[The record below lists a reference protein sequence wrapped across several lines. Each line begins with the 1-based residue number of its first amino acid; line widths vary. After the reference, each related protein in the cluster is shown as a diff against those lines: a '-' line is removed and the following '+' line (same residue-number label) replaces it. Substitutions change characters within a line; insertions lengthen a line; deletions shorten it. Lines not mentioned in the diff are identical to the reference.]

1 MPEEKAARGLEPPVG
16 GAGELRGGAWLTR
29 ANALTGLR
37 LALAAPLAGAIVAGE
52 ATLAAALFA
61 VAVVTDLLDGRVA
74 RRFGESSALGGIL
87 DHGADALTVVCGLA
101 ALAWQGAVPAALPPL
116 IALAFAQYALDS
128 RALAGRRLRASALG
142 RANGIAYFVLLGTPL
157 VRDAL
162 GLSFPAPALVRGLGW
177 ALVATTCVSAADRAV
192 AWLGGRRRGEGL

>member
-1 MPEEKAARGLEPPVG
+1 MADAVRAP
-16 GAGELRGGAWLTR
+16 WLTR

-37 LALAAPLAGAIVAGE
+37 LATALPLACAIAAGE
-52 ATLAAALFA
+52 AGLAAALFA
-61 VAVVTDLLDGRVA
+61 AAVASDLLDGRVA
-74 RRFGESSALGGIL
+74 RRFGESSALGGLL
-87 DHGADALTVVCGLA
+87 DHGADATTVICRLA

-142 RANGIAYFVLLGTPL
+142 RANGIAYFALLGTPL

-162 GLSFPAPALVRGLGW
+162 GLAFPGPALVRGVGW
-177 ALVATTCVSAADRAV
+177 VLVATTLLSAADRA
-192 AWLGGRRRGEGL
+192 AAFLRTRRVGV